1 MKKLVFIFSCL
12 AILAG
17 CSKDDVPKVVTSIQ
31 IDSPSLTIKIGEEH
45 QFNVSHIPADLPS
58 PVYKWESSNTSVATV
73 SDAGLVKA
81 VGVGTT
87 TIKATAANGIL
98 TTLSSLTVKPIDAE
112 QIVLNKT
119 EAILLIGES
128 TTLTYTIQPA
138 NTTYKDVEWSS
149 SNPAVATVEDGK
161 ITAKTEGKAT
171 IQVKMKN
178 SDVKGTCEISVNPI
192 TATSITLNKESL
204 NLTIGQ
210 KETLTYTIIP
220 DNTTNKEVEWTS
232 GDEKIAIVSSTG
244 EVTAVGEGTAIIAV
258 KVKSNR
264 NILSTCKVVVSPVKV
279 TGVSLNLSTISIERG
294 KSQQIIATVL
304 PTNATNK
311 KIVWS
316 SSNTSIATVVD
327 GTISGLAVGN
337 ATITATTEDGSF
349 VATCQVAVTPIK
361 VTGITLSATTAS
373 LLEGETLQLTA
384 TATPSNADDKNITW
398 SSSNSSV
405 ATVSSNGLVTGLTVG
420 TVEIVASNSD
430 GSVTSKCTVRV
441 VPITSLMSLSLSSSV
456 VSMPGTFR
464 GSFSSSITNKSS
476 YTVTLTKFEIINSG
490 TNNVITSTT
499 DASKLGD
506 LTSGSSK
513 SLSYTVTDVSQ
524 PTLLFKWYF
533 KYNGKDYT
541 VQVEYK

>member
-17 CSKDDVPKVVTSIQ
+17 CSKDDVPKVVTSVQ

-45 QFNVSHIPADLPS
+45 QFSVSHIPADLPS
-58 PVYKWESSNTSVATV
+58 PAYKWESSNTSVATV

-81 VGVGTT
+81 VGIGNA
-87 TIKATAANGIL
+87 TIKATATNGIL
-98 TTLSSLTVKPIDAE
+98 TTSCSLTVKPIDAE

-119 EAILLIGES
+119 AATLLIGES

-138 NTTYKDVEWSS
+138 NTTYKDVEWST
-149 SNPAVATVEDGK
+149 SNPAVATVENGK
-161 ITAKTEGKAT
+161 ITAVSEGKAT

-178 SDVKGTCEISVNPI
+178 SDVKGTCEITVSPI
-192 TATSITLNKESL
+192 LATGITLNKGVL

-210 KETLTYTIIP
+210 KETLTYTNTP
-220 DNTTNKEVEWTS
+220 DNTTNKDVEWTS
-232 GDEKIAIVSSTG
+232 DNEKFATVSSKG
-244 EVTAVGEGTAIIAV
+244 EVTAVAEGTAIISV
-258 KVKSNR
+258 KVKNTT
-264 NILSTCKVVVSPVKV
+264 NVVSTCKVEVSPVKV
-279 TGVSLNLSTISIERG
+279 TGVSLNLSSVSIERE
-294 KSQQIIATVL
+294 KSQQVIATVL

-311 KIVWS
+311 KVIWS
-316 SSNTSIATVVD
+316 SSNASIATVVD
-327 GTISGLAVGN
+327 GTISGLSVGN
-337 ATITATTEDGSF
+337 ATITAKTEDGSF

-373 LLEGETLQLTA
+373 LLEGETLQISA

-398 SSSNSSV
+398 SSSNSSI
-405 ATVSSNGLVTGLTVG
+405 ATVSNNGLVTGLTVG
-420 TVEIVASNSD
+420 TVDIVASNSD
-430 GSVTSKCTVRV
+430 GSVTSKCNVRV
-441 VPITSLMSLSLSSSV
+441 VPITSQMALSLSSSI

-464 GSFSSSITNKSS
+464 GNFTSSITNKSS
-476 YTVTLTKFEIINSG
+476 QTIALTKFEIINSG

-499 DASKLGD
+499 DVAKLGD

-513 SLSYTVTDVSQ
+513 GLSYTVTDVSQ

-533 KYNGKDYT
+533 RYNGKDYT